1 MTQPD
6 TPPPPT
12 FASPP
17 APPQLPPPSTPVA
30 QLPAPDLGA
39 DAPLPA
45 PVPVL
50 AALYRLFL
58 RTTATR
64 GRLLAIGALSGLS
77 LLSAV
82 IASATGPTDSF
93 EAAASF
99 AVANLTTLLPVAAL
113 VFGSGSIGDLIDDG
127 SLVYVWLRPLSTRLP
142 VVAAWAATMTILI
155 PLVGLP
161 IMAGTA
167 MLDTHPDIMAAT
179 ILALAVGIPAYS
191 ALAVMAGIRFR
202 RALPWGLAYILLWE
216 GFVAGAG
223 STAGRLAMRSYLL
236 SIVAQVAHH
245 PSKIGIFNLASGIT
259 MPLVVGVAAL
269 AYASRRLAHTDV
281 P

>member
-167 MLDTHPDIMAAT
+167 MLDTHPDILGAT
-179 ILALAVGIPAYS
+179 SLALLVGIPAYS

-216 GFVAGAG
+216 GFVAGG
-223 STAGRLAMRSYLL
+223 G
-236 SIVAQVAHH
+236 
-245 PSKIGIFNLASGIT
+245 
-259 MPLVVGVAAL
+259 
-269 AYASRRLAHTDV
+269 
-281 P
+281 